1 MNLIRTIL
9 TELWGLFVDDGA
21 LAAALVLWGTGAG
34 LGLPMTAAPPTWQAP
49 ILFLG
54 FLAILLVNVLLAA
67 RKRGP
72 VRPES

>member
-21 LAAALVLWGTGAG
+21 LAAALVLWGVGAG
-34 LGLPMTAAPPTWQAP
+34 LGLPLTATPTAWQAP

-54 FLAILLVNVLLAA
+54 FLVILLVNVLLAA
-67 RKRGP
+67 RKRGL